1 MIKRKTLAAAIV
13 GLSLGAGLLSLAA
26 LRWIG
31 LLGLPPVVFLT
42 LLLVGMPVGGLLLVR
57 IRRLKEKALPEVILV
72 SVALAVVGAL
82 LFLLV
87 SDLSGTKENLSDA
100 DIPTLA
106 LTFILRFLATAITF
120 FPLFVGYGLAEFAA
134 YRSGLKGFDGN
145 SGLVYALNLSGL
157 LLAFLGYRLLL
168 APLGTTGLFLV
179 GLACMLLA
187 ALVLRPRAWVTLAA
201 AVLSLGLMLIPGLE
215 AGIIR
220 ALGVKEGPV
229 SLDSWLNPP
238 NQLIYDEWSP
248 HCRLSIVD
256 AGWGLVGFYERSFYW
271 FYLRGTDT
279 PQRNPGYYS
288 NPQLV
293 FSLLV
298 QPGDTVAV
306 LGAGGGRQVAA
317 ALRAG
322 AAKVYAVEVIPEVLE
337 VLSGP
342 LAEAVENTYSDPRV
356 VLVPKNAR
364 RFLDEI
370 EKPLDMIVLASVES
384 HLGGL
389 RELFEPSQVMFT
401 REAFAQMKSRLAPG
415 GILAISKCTS
425 VDRRGIIF
433 RQSFRQV
440 HRLGLK
446 SRGYLRAP
454 LDPDAHARQPGFDQ
468 IMSRGVYY
476 LVLAQNGPGKI
487 DALATLDNIFRGS
500 RVEVIHDPPPSSGLP
515 EITDDRAF
523 ATGMLIANLGLEAL
537 AVGMGGMSVILVLVG
552 LILGWALHRT
562 LRNQPPAERP
572 GRLVLAPIAVG
583 FNFMACEY
591 LMVYRLM
598 DRLDVPMDA
607 TFLGMVLF
615 AALAAAGG
623 VLLSRR
629 SSLYLLLAS
638 AIIAPALVASG
649 FAFPRGSL
657 FIIAGAAFVTG
668 SFFPRIL
675 KGPDQALVRVYV
687 WDAYGTLW
695 GGLAALLVPV
705 FLGFS
710 GLQALA
716 GPGLLL
722 AAWSTRRAVRETAR
736 L

>member
-1 MIKRKTLAAAIV
+1 MNQRVSLSAAIV

-42 LLLVGMPVGGLLLVR
+42 LLLVGMPVGGVLLVR
-57 IRRLKEKALPEVILV
+57 IRRLKERSFSGVILV
-72 SVALAVVGAL
+72 SAALAVIGAL

-87 SDLSGTKENLSDA
+87 SDLSGTRVNMSDA

-106 LTFILRFLATAITF
+106 LTFILRFLATVITF

-134 YRSGLKGFDGN
+134 YRSGLKGLGGK
-145 SGLVYALNLSGL
+145 SSLVYALNLSGL

-168 APLGTTGLFLV
+168 TPLGTTGLFLV

-187 ALVLRPRAWVTLAA
+187 SLALRPRARVTLAA

-215 AGIIR
+215 TGIIK

-229 SLDSWLNPP
+229 TLDSWLNPP
-238 NQLIYDEWSP
+238 NKVVHDEWTP

-370 EKPLDMIVLASVES
+370 EQPLDMIVVASVES

-454 LDPDAHARQPGFDQ
+454 VDPAAHARQPGFDH

-476 LVLAQNGPGKI
+476 LVLAQNGPGRI
-487 DALATLDNIFRGS
+487 DALATVDNIFRGS
-500 RVEVIHDPPPSSGLP
+500 RVEVIRDPPPASGLP

-537 AVGMGGMSVILVLVG
+537 AVGMGGMAVFLLLAGLVLG
-552 LILGWALHRT
+552 LALRRT
-562 LRNQPPAERP
+562 LRGRPPEERP
-572 GRLVLAPIAVG
+572 PRLVLAPIAAG
-583 FNFMACEY
+583 FNFMTCEY
-591 LMVYRLM
+591 LLVYRLM

-615 AALAAAGG
+615 AALAAAGS
-623 VLLSRR
+623 VLLNRYSSR
-629 SSLYLLLAS
+629 YLLVVGAV
-638 AIIAPALVASG
+638 IAMALVAAG
-649 FAFPRGSL
+649 FAFPPASL
-657 FIIAGAAFVTG
+657 VIVAAAAFVTG
-668 SFFPRIL
+668 SLFPRIL
-675 KGPDQALVRVYV
+675 KGPDQNLVRVYV

-722 AAWSTRRAVRETAR
+722 AAWSIHRATREPGRS
-736 L
+736 

>member
-1 MIKRKTLAAAIV
+1 MYQRKTLAVAIV

-31 LLGLPPVVFLT
+31 FLGLPPVAFLT
-42 LLLVGMPVGGLLLVR
+42 LLLVGMPVGGLILIR
-57 IRRLKEKALPEVILV
+57 IRRLRERDLPGIILV
-72 SVALAVVGAL
+72 SAALAVSGAL

-87 SDLSGTKENLSDA
+87 SDLSGAQVNLSDA

-106 LTFILRFLATAITF
+106 LTFILRFLATALTF

-145 SGLVYALNLSGL
+145 SGLVYALNLTGL

-168 APLGTTGLFLV
+168 PPLGTTGLFLV

-187 ALVLRPRAWVTLAA
+187 ALVLRPRAYATVA
-201 AVLSLGLMLIPGLE
+201 AVMLSLGLLFVPGLE
-215 AGIIR
+215 TGIIK
-220 ALGVKEGPV
+220 ALGVKEGPATL
-229 SLDSWLNPP
+229 SRWLHPP
-238 NQLIYDEWSP
+238 NKIIHEEWTP
-248 HCRLSIVD
+248 HCRLTVVD
-256 AGWGLVGFYERSFYW
+256 AGWGLIGFYEGTFYW
-271 FYLRGTDT
+271 FYLRGTET
-279 PQRNPGYYS
+279 PRSNPGYYS

-293 FSLLV
+293 FSLLI

-337 VLSGP
+337 VLAGP
-342 LAEAVENTYSDPRV
+342 LAEAVENTYNDPRV
-356 VLVPKNAR
+356 ELVPKNAR
-364 RFLDEI
+364 IFLEEI
-370 EKPLDMIVLASVES
+370 DRPLDMIVVASVES
-384 HLGGL
+384 HLGGM

-401 REAFAQMKSRLAPG
+401 REAFVQMKSRLAPG
-415 GILAISKCTS
+415 GILAVSKCTS
-425 VDRRGIIF
+425 VDRLGIIF
-433 RQSFRQV
+433 TQSFHQV
-440 HRLGLK
+440 HKLGLK
-446 SRGYLRAP
+446 ARGYFRP
-454 LDPDAHARQPGFDQ
+454 PRDPSEHVPGFNDVMAQ
-468 IMSRGVYY
+468 GVYY
-476 LVLAQNGPGKI
+476 LVLAQNGSGKI
-487 DALATLDNIFRGS
+487 DALATVDNIFRGS
-500 RVEVIHDPPPSSGLP
+500 RVKVIRDPPPAPGLP

-523 ATGMLIANLGLEAL
+523 ATGMLIANLGLDAL
-537 AVGMGGMSVILVLVG
+537 AFGMGGMAIFLLLVG
-552 LILGWALHRT
+552 LVLGWALRRT
-562 LRNQPPAERP
+562 ARKQSVGEHPR
-572 GRLVLAPIAVG
+572 RLVLAPIAVG

-607 TFLGMVLF
+607 TFLGMVFF

-623 VLLSRR
+623 VLLNRR
-629 SSLYLLLAS
+629 SSLYLLVVS
-638 AIIAPALVASG
+638 AIIALAMITAGFVWPRASLVIVSA
-649 FAFPRGSL
+649 
-657 FIIAGAAFVTG
+657 AAFVTG
-668 SFFPRIL
+668 SLFPRIL

-710 GLQALA
+710 GLQALV
-716 GPGLLL
+716 GPGLIL
-722 AAWSTRRAVRETAR
+722 AAWSTHRATRHTAKT
-736 L
+736 